1 MWHKGPS
8 QADFI
13 EASQHVHS
21 HIKHI
26 THFTSGV
33 APWHTLFPRP
43 LQYRPRLGG
52 KCRKLTPWNCES
64 VGHVPVHQ
72 AKTSTACVIS
82 VIADPRTSDLSTI
95 NVWFPVA
102 IIFFLDSSSQLQTA
116 LWKNIFYATGQHFMS
131 AVSPCAYGSRSAPQ
145 IWLFNIT
152 GLFIFGQEE
161 KQDCHATSNFVNSRK
176 HQRKT

>member
-1 MWHKGPS
+1 MA
-8 QADFI
+8 Q
-13 EASQHVHS
+13 
-21 HIKHI
+21 
-26 THFTSGV
+26 FTSGV

-43 LQYRPRLGG
+43 LQYRPCLGG

-102 IIFFLDSSSQLQTA
+102 IIFFLDSSSQLQMA
-116 LWKNIFYATGQHFMS
+116 LWKNIFYATGQHLWVQLVRAPVAADQLLKFDCLT
-131 AVSPCAYGSRSAPQ
+131 SPDFLFLDKKKNKTAMRLQTLWTHGNINERPN
-145 IWLFNIT
+145 WLSST
-152 GLFIFGQEE
+152 RYEE
-161 KQDCHATSNFVNSRK
+161 SVTR
-176 HQRKT
+176 